1 MATGG
6 ATMATETGKATAAA
20 NAASATRALTN
31 FFLAELEKEV
41 TPTRKMLERVPMERA
56 AWQPHEKSMALGGL
70 ATHVANLPSWTA
82 LTINQDELDIAPVGQ
97 PPYKMEPLTSTAEL
111 LAAFDKNVAEAR
123 QALEASTDNRLDED
137 WTLLAGG
144 HKIFTDSKKM
154 VLRQYVFNH
163 IAHHRAQ
170 LGVYLRLNGI
180 PLPATYGPSADE
192 ND

>member
-6 ATMATETGKATAAA
+6 AAMATETTRAAA
-20 NAASATRALTN
+20 GTTSKALTT

-41 TPTRKMLERVPMERA
+41 GPTRKMLERVPMERGG
-56 AWQPHEKSMALGGL
+56 WQPHEKSMALGGL

-82 LTINQDELDIAPVGQ
+82 LTVNQNELDIAPVGA
-97 PPYKMEPLTSTAEL
+97 PPYKMEPFTSTREL
-111 LAAFDKNVAEAR
+111 LAAFDKNVEDAR
-123 QALEASTDNRLDED
+123 KALAKATDERLDED

-180 PLPATYGPSADE
+180 PVPATYGPSADE

>member
-1 MATGG
+1 MATAG
-6 ATMATETGKATAAA
+6 AMMTTETKTATTPTT
-20 NAASATRALTN
+20 ATRALTN
-31 FFLAELEKEV
+31 FFLAELDKEV
-41 TPTRKMLERVPMERA
+41 RPTRKMLERVPMERGG
-56 AWQPHEKSMALGGL
+56 WQPHEKSMALGGL
-70 ATHVANLPSWTA
+70 ATHVANLPAWA
-82 LTINQDELDIAPVGQ
+82 VLTVNQDELDIAPVGA
-97 PPYKMEPLTSTAEL
+97 PPYKMEPFTSTSDL
-111 LAAFDKNVAEAR
+111 LAAFDKNVADAR
-123 QALEASTDNRLDED
+123 KSLEAATDEHLEGD

-180 PLPATYGPSADE
+180 PVPATYGPSADE